1 MEKLINEVEALDW
14 KKAKE
19 IIVFVLIVIN
29 AALFFVNRYYNNDY
43 RITQSEE
50 EAVYR
55 LLSQNG
61 IGIYTEL
68 IDEYQPMKQLDVT
81 VSSPNIE
88 ELKDMFFDDDEKV
101 DVEVEFEQSILKS
114 YSAELIAEDSKIK
127 YSCPTGKGEVE
138 GFGKDAAKKLASDF
152 IKNMGA
158 DYSGYVLDRITY
170 KNGGYQLEYYEYYK
184 GMKVFCN
191 YCIFFIDDNGIKTI
205 ESENYEIN
213 GFIGESH
220 EIYSSSEAVLTY
232 IYSNREK
239 DKTGNFIEDMEIGY
253 DFKDSETIVDGS
265 KIRLVPC
272 YYIYLINI
280 DEPFVVYAYNNT
292 AKITEN
298 DNLTLENDIAVQIG

>member
-1 MEKLINEVEALDW
+1 MDW
-14 KKAKE
+14 RKAKE

-29 AALFFVNRYYNNDY
+29 AALFLLNRYYNNDY

-61 IGIYTEL
+61 IGIYTNL
-68 IDEYQPMKQLDVT
+68 ISEYQPMKQLDVT
-81 VSSPNIE
+81 VSSPDIE
-88 ELKDMFFDDDEKV
+88 ELKRMFFDEDENV
-101 DVEVEFEQSILKS
+101 EVEVEFEQSILKS
-114 YSAELIAEDSKIK
+114 YSAELIAEDSKLK
-127 YSCPTGKGEVE
+127 YSCPTGKGNVE

-152 IKNMGA
+152 IKNMGP
-158 DYSGYVLDRITY
+158 DYSEYVLDRITY

-184 GMKVFCN
+184 GIKVFCN

-213 GFIGESH
+213 GFIGETK

-232 IYSNREK
+232 IYSNKGE
-239 DKTGNFIEDMEIGY
+239 DKSGNFIEDLEIGY
-253 DFKDSETIVDGS
+253 DFKDSEEVVDGS

-272 YYIYLINI
+272 YYIYLINV
-280 DEPFVVYAYNNT
+280 DEPFVVYAYDNT
-292 AKITEN
+292 IKVPESEMLSAEN
-298 DNLTLENDIAVQIG
+298 AVVSSTN